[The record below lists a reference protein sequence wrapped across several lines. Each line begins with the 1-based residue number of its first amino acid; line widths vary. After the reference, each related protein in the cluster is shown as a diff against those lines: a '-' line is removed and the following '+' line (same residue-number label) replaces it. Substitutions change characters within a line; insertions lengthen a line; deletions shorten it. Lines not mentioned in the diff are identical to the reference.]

1 MAVFFKINSKTIKA
15 PTELTC
21 TTEVLDKSERT
32 MDGTMVVDVIGRKRK
47 VEVAWKYLSKEDM
60 TLDCRN
66 EKRLVR
72 DDRLQRSR
80 NGKVDV
86 DDRSSA
92 GLVLSTTIRLGKRQD
107 NVGKRQRCFCGEI
120 TYGIYG

>member
-47 VEVAWKYLSKEDM
+47 VEVAWKYLSKDFV
-60 TLDCRN
+60 CNNPN
-66 EKRLVR
+66 E
-72 DDRLQRSR
+72 
-80 NGKVDV
+80 N
-86 DDRSSA
+86 
-92 GLVLSTTIRLGKRQD
+92 TIRQTSTFL
-107 NVGKRQRCFCGEI
+107 
-120 TYGIYG
+120 

>member
-60 TLDCRN
+60 GLLTA
-66 EKRLVR
+66 ETKSGS
-72 DDRLQRSR
+72 DRLQRSR

-86 DDRSSA
+86 DDRSPA
-92 GLVLSTTIRLGKRQD
+92 GLILSATIRLGKRQD
-107 NVGKRQRCFCGEI
+107 NVGKRQHCFCGEI

>member
-47 VEVAWKYLSKEDM
+47 VEVAWKYLS
-60 TLDCRN
+60 N

-86 DDRSSA
+86 DDRSPA
-92 GLVLSTTIRLGKRQD
+92 GLILSATIRLGKRQD

>member
-21 TTEVLDKSERT
+21 STEVLDKSERT

-60 TLDCRN
+60 GLLTA
-66 EKRLVR
+66 ETKKRLVR

-80 NGKVDV
+80 NGEVDI

-92 GLVLSTTIRLGKRQD
+92 GLVLSATIRLGKKAR
-107 NVGKRQRCFCGEI
+107 
-120 TYGIYG
+120 